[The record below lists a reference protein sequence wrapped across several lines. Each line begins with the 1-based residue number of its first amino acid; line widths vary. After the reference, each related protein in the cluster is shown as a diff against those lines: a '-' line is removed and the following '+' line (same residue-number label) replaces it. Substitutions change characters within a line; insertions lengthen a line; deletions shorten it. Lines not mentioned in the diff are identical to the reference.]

1 MSPLGARHEIFH
13 SPPEAIGS
21 QDGTQEL
28 LIDSSQE
35 RTARRTEHLLVAA
48 RLSFFFFHGLL
59 IISASLGF
67 EEVSW
72 WLIFTPA
79 WLGDVVCLVLVILS
93 WFGSCPC
100 EDALLVVSLMAVD
113 SSLALDLRV
122 SGDALVDSV
131 MGSSDRREGSEC
143 SLTVLT
149 ASHGSKKPG
158 AGGSEFDWK
167 SDVMGIL
174 SLIYMLLALVAEL
187 LLCRYLSELSHGF
200 DAVPVAPA
208 MRLYLTE
215 KLHVCSEACKTRLS
229 LHQFA
234 DPSSAGREDF
244 VAMVRGRELSAAH
257 REVLGCGRAGF
268 QDLAGFFF
276 FLFFFF
282 FCFFWMLRFSAS
294 CSLPYVSCGA
304 AAAYC
309 AERRADSSD
318 SGVGGVDIS
327 LKPTWGN
334 RVPRVLKQLRCPVL
348 AHSKVLA
355 SVLAAMVE
363 LSQSLAL
370 GIGDRHVGMAGIVA
384 GTGICALALLHA
396 RMAVAESRFG
406 AISDRLLIAEMR
418 CGENVASL
426 PSSVASVNLEVS
438 GASLSAVL

>member
-1 MSPLGARHEIFH
+1 MDYEP
-13 SPPEAIGS
+13 
-21 QDGTQEL
+21 DGTQEL

-93 WFGSCPC
+93 WFGSCPYVQSC
-100 EDALLVVSLMAVD
+100 LQERQARL
-113 SSLALDLRV
+113 
-122 SGDALVDSV
+122 GDTNPSI
-131 MGSSDRREGSEC
+131 
-143 SLTVLT
+143 LTDIL
-149 ASHGSKKPG
+149 P
-158 AGGSEFDWK
+158 DI
-167 SDVMGIL
+167 VMGIL

-234 DPSSAGREDF
+234 DPSSAGREDL
-244 VAMVRGRELSAAH
+244 VAMVRGRELSAAPH

-276 FLFFFF
+276 LFFFC
-282 FCFFWMLRFSAS
+282 CFFWMLRFSAS

-327 LKPTWGN
+327 LKPKWGN
-334 RVPRVLKQLRCPVL
+334 RVPLVLKQLRCPVL
-348 AHSKVLA
+348 PHSKVLA

-396 RMAVAESRFG
+396 RMAVAES
-406 AISDRLLIAEMR
+406 
-418 CGENVASL
+418 
-426 PSSVASVNLEVS
+426 
-438 GASLSAVL
+438 